1 MPRFSD
7 LQTYLNYKINTNWD
21 ISLLTNISKNQYQM
35 IPQDMNTDFGTFN
48 EALRLTVFFEGQELD
63 KYETYFGALSTR
75 FNPNT
80 KIQLEL
86 TGSAFQTF
94 EQENFDILGEYW
106 LYQLDNN
113 LGLSLIHI

>member
-1 MPRFSD
+1 
-7 LQTYLNYKINTNWD
+7 
-21 ISLLTNISKNQYQM
+21 M
-35 IPQDMNTDFGTFN
+35 IPQDRNTDFGTFN

-80 KIQLEL
+80 KVQLEL

-106 LYQLDNN
+106 LVFATSNFNFFILC
-113 LGLSLIHI
+113 